1 LSSKEVAKRPKRGPK
16 TPEGR
21 LAVRLNA
28 STHGILS
35 PQPVVNAYEKL
46 QDWED
51 HRAAIVDSLSPEG
64 GIEQVLAERV
74 ALMSWRLNRVTL
86 YEAERLQESQE
97 DVIEDVR
104 KDREHKGRIE
114 AIFKGID
121 PDSLAVAI
129 EAHPLNVLDDLK
141 MARAIYKYVCYL
153 FEESREDT
161 AVEGGY
167 AASILDLAARDAL
180 EMADYHAGVDADE
193 REVRSRS
200 EALLECLPGIPAGA
214 FIEDVDFTVAKLKS
228 LVEWLAREA
237 GIPPDAETVDG
248 SVYSPEDQLL
258 EKLHT
263 TARYD
268 VARLEGEAEK
278 VEAQILK
285 ERRRRVLPGESDL
298 KMIARYE
305 AHLSRQM
312 YQALHELEALQKRRS
327 GEATPLARVDVQT

>member
-1 LSSKEVAKRPKRGPK
+1 LSSKEIARRPKRGPK

-35 PQPVVNAYEKL
+35 PRPIVNAYEKP
-46 QDWED
+46 QAWED
-51 HRAAIVDSLSPEG
+51 HRAAIVHSLSPEG

-114 AIFKGID
+114 AIFKGVD
-121 PDSLAVAI
+121 PNSLAVAI
-129 EAHPLNVLDDLK
+129 EAHPLNVLDDLR
-141 MARAIYKYVCYL
+141 MARAVYKCVCYL

-161 AVEGGY
+161 PVEGGY

-180 EMADYHAGVDADE
+180 KMADYHTGVDADE

-214 FIEDVDFTVAKLKS
+214 FLEDVDFTVGKLKS

-237 GIPPDAETVDG
+237 GIPPDAGTVDG
-248 SVYSPEDQLL
+248 SVYSPEDQLFK
-258 EKLHT
+258 KLHT

-305 AHLSRQM
+305 
-312 YQALHELEALQKRRS
+312 EKRRS